1 MDTLFDVCIEIH
13 KGSSKILD
21 IYFIMNIFDDIGK
34 DIPEFKNYL
43 EYLFE
48 IKKSRNVATR
58 ELVLNFDELIAEIFY
73 SKHA

>member
-1 MDTLFDVCIEIH
+1 MTFVLKLIRTSEKCLTN
-13 KGSSKILD
+13 ILSM
-21 IYFIMNIFDDIGK
+21 FLDDIGK

-58 ELVLNFDELIAEIFY
+58 DVVFTLKSCLQSYFIPRVQ
-73 SKHA
+73 KTGQ